1 MALSAA
7 VIATFPSWIAG
18 VYTHDPAVKE
28 MAVSLLSLAAIFQ
41 ISDGL
46 QVAGA
51 GALRGLKDTRIPMLI
66 TVTAYWLIGLPL
78 GYTLGIAQGWGPRA
92 IWFGII
98 AGLTVAAVLLNSR
111 FYAQATRLSNAVNA

>member
-1 MALSAA
+1 M
-7 VIATFPSWIAG
+7 
-18 VYTHDPAVKE
+18 
-28 MAVSLLSLAAIFQ
+28 SLLSLAAIFQ